1 MFVGTRTPPVKA
13 ASKPEAS
20 ERLLQWRPGK
30 AEEDRDMTGKR
41 RIDRILSE
49 TYLEGL
55 ADRPMPEVRSMR
67 NDCREEESVLSFE
80 RRMLHGRMDLLRAE
94 LARRA
99 DGKEGSLIDELAKIL
114 AGDERP
120 EDRGGFPGPDP
131 RPGVDHPKRRIEKLI
146 SDDTLANVGS
156 MSPDEIEETLGLL
169 SDAEREASQSRRQ
182 VQRVLDAIN
191 AEIARRYKSGEADP
205 ADALSS

>member
-1 MFVGTRTPPVKA
+1 
-13 ASKPEAS
+13 
-20 ERLLQWRPGK
+20 
-30 AEEDRDMTGKR
+30 MTGKR